1 MRSTAPQA
9 AGPALS
15 IASED
20 IAASPEFRH
29 LSTIAG
35 IAVDL
40 RYAGADNFVGRDLYS
55 PFDCAWLHRDAAGA
69 LERVVAWLA
78 RHAPGHT
85 ALVLDAL
92 RPQRVQQQLWDALD
106 GTGLRIYLAD
116 PARGSIHS
124 YGMALDI
131 TLLDAHGRELDMGTG
146 FDDMTELSHPAL
158 EQGFLRTGALSAA
171 QVANRQLLRDAMFQ
185 AGFVGINTEWWHFD
199 CGDRDRV
206 RQTFRRVL

>member
-1 MRSTAPQA
+1 MSMSIT
-9 AGPALS
+9 GPGS
-15 IASED
+15 GIASED
-20 IAASPEFRH
+20 IAGDAAFRH

-40 RYAGADNFVGRDLYS
+40 RYATPNNFVGRDLYS
-55 PFDCAWLHRDAAGA
+55 PFDCAWLHRDAAQA

-78 RHAPGHT
+78 QHAPGHT
-85 ALVLDAL
+85 ALILDAL
-92 RPQRVQQQLWDALD
+92 RPQRVQQQLWDALA
-106 GTGLRIYLAD
+106 GTDLRIYLAD

-131 TLLDAHGRELDMGTG
+131 TILDPAGRELDMGTG

-158 EQGFLRTGALSAA
+158 EEGFLRTGALSGA
-171 QVANRQLLRDAMFQ
+171 QVANRRLLRDAMFQ

-199 CGDRDRV
+199 CGDRNRV

>member
-1 MRSTAPQA
+1 MTM
-9 AGPALS
+9 GLT

-20 IAASPEFRH
+20 IAGDPAFRH
-29 LSTIAG
+29 LSTVAG

-40 RYAGADNFVGRDLYS
+40 RYATPHNFTGRDLYS
-55 PFDCAWLHRDAAGA
+55 PFDCAWLHRDAAAA
-69 LERVVAWLA
+69 LERAVAWLA
-78 RHAPGHT
+78 QHAPGHT
-85 ALVLDAL
+85 LLVLDAL

-124 YGMALDI
+124 YGMALDV
-131 TLLDAHGRELDMGTG
+131 TLLDGAGRELDMGTG

-158 EQGFLRTGALSAA
+158 EEGFLRAGALSDR
-171 QVANRQLLRDAMFQ
+171 QVAQRRLLRDAMVQ

-199 CGDRDRV
+199 CGDRNHV